1 MGKLVVEVCAG
12 TYCTMMGSMDIVTA
26 IESLKDLKESTGIT
40 CDLDL
45 RVTPCTENN
54 CQKGALAPVV
64 KIGGELLLQTDTESV
79 MSRLLEIAR
88 RCEQADE
95 STGANGK

>member
-1 MGKLVVEVCAG
+1 MGKVVVEVCAG

-26 IESLKDLKESTGIT
+26 IESLKELKESTGIT

-45 RVTPCTENN
+45 RVVPCTENL
-54 CQKGALAPVV
+54 CQKGLQAPVV
-64 KIGGELLLQTDTESV
+64 KINGDVLLQAETDTV

-88 RCEQADE
+88 NCEAAAADTAE
-95 STGANGK
+95 D